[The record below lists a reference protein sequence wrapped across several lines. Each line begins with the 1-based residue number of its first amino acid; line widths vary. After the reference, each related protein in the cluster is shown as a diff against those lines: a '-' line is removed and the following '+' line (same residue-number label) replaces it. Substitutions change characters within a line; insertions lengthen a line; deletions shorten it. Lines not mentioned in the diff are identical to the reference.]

1 MSPTRRH
8 TMKLLFVVSLC
19 AFFAATGSVGIM
31 KRQNPAACA
40 SSDLINATV
49 GSTSAACQAAALYN
63 FSAHFMGDTQQTD
76 LIRTLC
82 EPSCG
87 KPVLRFFNECLGADV
102 AGLAVQLCAKTSSG
116 QFCYEVISQFSLFT
130 ADAPVCNVAENCR
143 SSTQCVTAV
152 RTIDCCISIIK
163 FITGFNPV
171 TLVEQGCGVDLPN
184 EECSGSTLTDGAN
197 FLQATAAIIATAL
210 VITRSLIA

>member
-1 MSPTRRH
+1 MRARRVYEISMIAKYSAYSVEVTSVGLAHARPIMSPTCRH

-40 SSDLINATV
+40 GSDLINATV
-49 GSTSAACQAAALYN
+49 GSTSAACQATALYN

-102 AGLAVQLCAKTSSG
+102 ARLAVQLPG
-116 QFCYEVISQFSLFT
+116 VQRSQ
-130 ADAPVCNVAENCR
+130 
-143 SSTQCVTAV
+143 
-152 RTIDCCISIIK
+152 
-163 FITGFNPV
+163 
-171 TLVEQGCGVDLPN
+171 VDN
-184 EECSGSTLTDGAN
+184 DS
-197 FLQATAAIIATAL
+197 
-210 VITRSLIA
+210 VMR